1 MGWVSVPTAARV
13 LEQRVGRHP
22 LSHAGDAEDDD
33 GEGGRESGGERRWRV
48 GPEDEADRGYS
59 LILPQ
64 PGSPPQ
70 MTRRKRMS

>member
-1 MGWVSVPTAARV
+1 MGWESAPTAARAP
-13 LEQRVGRHP
+13 EQRVGYRP
-22 LSHAGDAEDDD
+22 LLHAVDAEGDDD
-33 GEGGRESGGERRWRV
+33 GDDLESGGGRSWRV